1 MSLFRKVVYRATV
14 IGNWASRVSLFLMML
29 AICTNI
35 VGRVFGKP
43 ILGIYEIVIFL
54 FLATISMS
62 IAFCAIQKGHVF
74 IDMFTNK
81 LPRQWQRVIDIV
93 LMIPSIGIWGL
104 ATWQLFL
111 LGDGFRVKGQLLAS
125 LHVPEYPIVWVQCLG
140 FLLLCL
146 VLLSEFSIL
155 LSRKR

>member
-1 MSLFRKVVYRATV
+1 MSRFQYAVYRATV

-35 VGRVFGKP
+35 IGRVFGRP
-43 ILGIYEIVIFL
+43 ILGIYEVVIFL

-62 IAFCAIQKGHVF
+62 IAFCAVQKGHVF

-81 LPRQWQRVIDIV
+81 LPRHWQRAIDIV
-93 LMIPSIGIWGL
+93 LMIPSIIVWAL

-111 LGDGFRVKGQLLAS
+111 LGNGFRLKGQLLAS
-125 LHVPEYPIVWVQCLG
+125 LLVPEYPIVWVQCLG